1 MATSL
6 GSIAAGRT
14 LRDRQIRVAYLFLLP
29 CILYVLVMFFAPAFY
44 ALYLSMVD
52 WGLDGPRAFVWF
64 DNYYYVFT
72 DDRFWS
78 TVVNTAYFAVLEVPG
93 TIICALVMGLA
104 LQSSARLYGRELFRL
119 IYFLPVV

>member
-14 LRDRQIRVAYLFLLP
+14 LRDRQIRVAYVFLFP
-29 CILYVLVMFFAPAFY
+29 SILYVVLMFGAPAIY

-64 DNYYYVFT
+64 ENYYYVFT

-78 TVVNTAYFAVLEVPG
+78 TVVNTAHCG
-93 TIICALVMGLA
+93 
-104 LQSSARLYGRELFRL
+104 ARVTSVKLRPRSRSNS
-119 IYFLPVV
+119 